1 MTEEQHK
8 WLLLTVRDLD
18 AVLPNP
24 EAAVQVTYE
33 EDTCTFM
40 ATQEGYL
47 RLGVEMLKAATVIP
61 GEKDEEGVM
70 SLDFDLTHLMGT
82 ANEFE
87 PDNYLMV
94 DALPPIEEVEP
105 SVLQPFTPGRERLE
119 SFLIFAFVCFLLLA
133 LGVGIGTIVSFLL
146 DLLH

>member
-1 MTEEQHK
+1 LTEEQHK

-33 EDTCTFM
+33 EDTCVFT

-47 RLGVEMLKAATVIP
+47 RLGVEMLKAATVTP
-61 GEKDEEGVM
+61 GEKDEDGVM
-70 SLDFDLTHLMGT
+70 YLDFDLTRLMGA

-87 PDNYLMV
+87 PDAYLMV
-94 DALPPIEEVEP
+94 DTLPPIVEVEP
-105 SVLQPFTPGRERLE
+105 SAQQSYTPVRQRWE
-119 SFLIFAFVCFLLLA
+119 SFLLFAFVCFLLLA

>member
-18 AVLPNP
+18 AVLPDP
-24 EAAVQVTYE
+24 EAAVQVTYD
-33 EDTCTFM
+33 EDTCTVM
-40 ATQEGYL
+40 ATQAGYL
-47 RLGVEMLKAATVIP
+47 RLGVEMLKAATVTP
-61 GEKDEEGVM
+61 GEKDENGVM
-70 SLDFDLTHLMGT
+70 YLDFDLTRLMGP

-87 PDNYLMV
+87 PDTYVMV
-94 DALPPIEEVEP
+94 DALPPVVEVEP
-105 SVLQPFTPGRERLE
+105 SALQSYTPVHERWE

-133 LGVGIGTIVSFLL
+133 LGIGIGTIVSFLL